1 MVSCHHRTN
10 LADAAQD
17 HRPLAVLGR
26 LLGVGGIQPPRRLR
40 DRAEVF
46 HRQFEDLRRL
56 ELPRHD
62 EHDVVRLVE
71 ALVEVAEVVDR
82 HALDVGAVPDR
93 RLAVVV
99 PFVGRRLDA
108 LRENSLGAVLPA
120 LELIA
125 DNSELGEKIL
135 PLDEAVDEPVALE
148 MDGEVEVFVAGREGF
163 EVVRAVDVRRA
174 VEAGTVITQRLR
186 HLREGGRPLEDEVLE
201 EVGHSRFAVAL
212 VARADED
219 RHVDRDGRPRRIGE
233 EDEPGAVVEDVL
245 GHPFDGGDRLGRG
258 RGERGGEHGD
268 HGEEEGTD
276 DEGGAPEEGGAWKT
290 AEHGE
295 GSFPARLGR
304 CSEGG

>member
-1 MVSCHHRTN
+1 M
-10 LADAAQD
+10 
-17 HRPLAVLGR
+17 
-26 LLGVGGIQPPRRLR
+26 
-40 DRAEVF
+40 
-46 HRQFEDLRRL
+46 
-56 ELPRHD
+56 
-62 EHDVVRLVE
+62 
-71 ALVEVAEVVDR
+71 
-82 HALDVGAVPDR
+82 
-93 RLAVVV
+93 

-108 LRENSLGAVLPA
+108 LRENSFGAVLPA
-120 LELIA
+120 LKLIA
-125 DNSELGEKIL
+125 DDGELGEKIL

-245 GHPFDGGDRLGRG
+245 GHPFDGSDRLRRC

-268 HGEEEGTD
+268 HGEEGGPHQKRVAP
-276 DEGGAPEEGGAWKT
+276 DEGGTGEK

-304 CSEGG
+304 CSGGE